1 MRSSIDDSLT
11 VIPMQTATPAA
22 PYPKSR
28 IWAGRIMSGLV
39 VFFLTADSIM
49 KLMHASFVLKEMER
63 LGLPVNL
70 TVPIGII
77 LLTCTIL
84 YAVPRTSVLGAI
96 LLTGYF
102 GGAVLTHLRAGD
114 PLLSHALFPIY
125 MGVVLWGGLF
135 ARDKRLR
142 ALIPWRTS
150 LP

>member
-1 MRSSIDDSLT
+1 MKTLEER
-11 VIPMQTATPAA
+11 MQTASPAA
-22 PYPKSR
+22 PDPKSR

-49 KLMHASFVLKEMER
+49 KLMRASFVLKESER
-63 LGLPVNL
+63 LGLPLNL

-77 LLTCTIL
+77 LLICTIL

-96 LLTGYF
+96 LLTGYL
-102 GGAVLTHLRAGD
+102 GGAVLTLLRAGD
-114 PLLSHALFPIY
+114 PVFSHVLFPIY

-135 ARDKRLR
+135 ARDRRLR
-142 ALIPWRTS
+142 ALIPWRRY